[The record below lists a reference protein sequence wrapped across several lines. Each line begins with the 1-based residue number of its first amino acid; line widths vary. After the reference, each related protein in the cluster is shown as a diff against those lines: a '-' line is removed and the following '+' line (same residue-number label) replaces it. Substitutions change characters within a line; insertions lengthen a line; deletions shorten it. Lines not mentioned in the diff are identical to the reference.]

1 MLNLPHPPL
10 WRQVLRTNFTHWQKL
25 ADFLQLSPA
34 QSAQIL
40 QKAHFPLNLPVRLA
54 SKIQK
59 GTLNDP
65 ILKQFLPTLEE
76 HVATEHYSIDPIQDR
91 VFCRTTKL
99 LQKYEGRALLLCTSA
114 CAMHCR
120 YCFRQNY
127 PYESS
132 NHQFENE
139 LQEIAADTSLRE
151 IILSGGDPLS
161 LSNETLSLLLNRL
174 NSIPHV
180 QRIRFH
186 TRFPIGIPERI
197 DSSFISLLENSQKQI
212 WFVFHSNHPS
222 EFDEDIWAALAQIR
236 RLGIPL
242 LNQTVLLRDVNDS
255 VETLKKLFEKLVD
268 HGISPYYLHQLDRV
282 QGAAHFEV
290 PEEKGRQLIE
300 TVRKQLSGYAVPLY
314 VREIAGE
321 SNKTPL

>member
-1 MLNLPHPPL
+1 MFKLPYPPL
-10 WRQVLRTNFTHWQKL
+10 WRQILRTNFTHWQKL
-25 ADFLQLSPA
+25 ADFLQLSPT

-59 GTLNDP
+59 GALNDP

-76 HVATEHYSIDPIQDR
+76 NILVEHYSIDPIQDR
-91 VFCRTTKL
+91 MFCRTTKL

-139 LQEIAADTSLRE
+139 LQEIATDTSLRE

-161 LSNETLSLLLNRL
+161 LSNDTLSLLLSRL

-197 DSSFISLLENSQKQI
+197 DTSFISL
-212 WFVFHSNHPS
+212 
-222 EFDEDIWAALAQIR
+222 
-236 RLGIPL
+236 
-242 LNQTVLLRDVNDS
+242 
-255 VETLKKLFEKLVD
+255 
-268 HGISPYYLHQLDRV
+268 
-282 QGAAHFEV
+282 
-290 PEEKGRQLIE
+290 
-300 TVRKQLSGYAVPLY
+300 
-314 VREIAGE
+314 
-321 SNKTPL
+321 